1 MGKAVLKSISA
12 ENFASFADKIVF
24 TCVADGSKKESAM
37 NTFEAGEEVINK
49 VSYIYGANGSGKTFF
64 CKILREIQRM
74 IVLSPLSVS
83 RIQDLRRLIPK
94 LISDLDGFRSSELVN
109 LSILSNVLPSLLLVY
124 CESAFGTVFT
134 VL

>member
-1 MGKAVLKSISA
+1 MYLTKVCRRGFGGKNGGGTMGKAVLKSISA

-49 VSYIYGANGSGKTFF
+49 VSYIYGSNGSGKTFF

-74 IVLSPLSVS
+74 IAL
-83 RIQDLRRLIPK
+83 
-94 LISDLDGFRSSELVN
+94 
-109 LSILSNVLPSLLLVY
+109 
-124 CESAFGTVFT
+124 
-134 VL
+134 